1 MMMSKKCVY
10 DKIVTRIN
18 DIDTKMSNSSALVTR
33 TRSIIET
40 NRVYRKRMKMLKE
53 RYLMLVVWSRRLIK
67 KQKLKILKTRCL
79 VLLL

>member
-33 TRSIIET
+33 TRSIIER
-40 NRVYRKRMKMLKE
+40 NRVDRKQLKMLKE

-79 VLLL
+79 VLFL

>member
-33 TRSIIET
+33 TRSIIER
-40 NRVYRKRMKMLKE
+40 NRVYRKQLKMLKE

-79 VLLL
+79 VLFL

>member
-1 MMMSKKCVY
+1 MSKKCVY

-33 TRSIIET
+33 TRSIIER
-40 NRVYRKRMKMLKE
+40 NRVYRKQLKMLKE

-79 VLLL
+79 VLFL

>member
-33 TRSIIET
+33 TRSIIER
-40 NRVYRKRMKMLKE
+40 NMVYRKQLKMLKE

-79 VLLL
+79 VLFL